1 MTNKLLL
8 NNKKYSLK
16 KSCLPC
22 FITYKEK
29 TGGSQ
34 ISISI
39 IADLFLNGSKIL
51 FITAYPAGK
60 DNFIEQIGIH
70 KSDVSYV
77 NDIKELD
84 SKNPAIIIESG
95 NEFLFLEALE
105 KLDDIEDRI
114 IFVKNIETFSDS
126 LLQKCLQFKKIIISG
141 DINNN
146 LLKDKNIK
154 SIITFN
160 ESLELD
166 FKIPK
171 LPKYKGYFHSE
182 GDVGFINT
190 LNNHYYML

>member
-1 MTNKLLL
+1 MINKLLL
-8 NNKKYSLK
+8 NNKKYSFK
-16 KSCLPC
+16 ESCLPC

-51 FITAYPAGK
+51 FITAYSAGK
-60 DNFIEQIGIH
+60 DNFIEQIGDI
-70 KSDVSYV
+70 KSDVLYV
-77 NDIKELD
+77 NDIEKLN

-95 NEFLFLEALE
+95 NELLFLEALK

-114 IFVKNIETFSDS
+114 IFVKNIETFSYN
-126 LLQKCLQFKKIIISG
+126 LLQKCLQFNKIIISG

-146 LLKDKNIK
+146 LLKNKNIK

-160 ESLELD
+160 ENLELN
-166 FKIPK
+166 FNVPK
-171 LPKYKGYFHSE
+171 LPKYTGYFHSE
-182 GDVGFINT
+182 SDIGFIKII
-190 LNNHYYML
+190 